1 MGSCWCLGFM
11 CLKTL
16 SQRPRKLTL
25 RAMLRG
31 VPSAGGAAFNHSP
44 YDQCAAQIDMS
55 SQGPDDGNCSLH
67 AIALEIGR
75 YMTS

>member
-1 MGSCWCLGFM
+1 
-11 CLKTL
+11 
-16 SQRPRKLTL
+16 
-25 RAMLRG
+25 MLRG